1 MKFGNRQDEIG
12 APRASSSGEI
22 SAFFG
27 EGTEIQGDLRF
38 TETVRVDGKIRATIR
53 SEGEIILGPKGLIE
67 GEITVNSLSV
77 SGRLKGNIRVKQR
90 LEIHPGG
97 RVEGEVLL
105 ARPGLVV
112 HDGGILEAKIQ
123 MGTLKEQERTA
134 PDERAAARANE
145 EKRPEQRAA
154 VAAGGV

>member
-1 MKFGNRQDEIG
+1 MKFGNRQDEMS

-38 TETVRVDGKIRATIR
+38 RETVRVDGKIRATIR
-53 SEGEIILGPKGLIE
+53 SEGEIILGPKGVIE

-77 SGRLKGNIRVKQR
+77 SGRIKGNIRVKQR
-90 LEIHPGG
+90 LEVHPGG

-123 MGTLKEQERTA
+123 MGTLKEQETTA
-134 PDERAAARANE
+134 ADERPAQNNA

>member
-1 MKFGNRQDEIG
+1 
-12 APRASSSGEI
+12 
-22 SAFFG
+22 
-27 EGTEIQGDLRF
+27 
-38 TETVRVDGKIRATIR
+38 
-53 SEGEIILGPKGLIE
+53 PKGLIE

-123 MGTLKEQERTA
+123 MGTLKEQETTA
-134 PDERAAARANE
+134 PEERAAQRNA